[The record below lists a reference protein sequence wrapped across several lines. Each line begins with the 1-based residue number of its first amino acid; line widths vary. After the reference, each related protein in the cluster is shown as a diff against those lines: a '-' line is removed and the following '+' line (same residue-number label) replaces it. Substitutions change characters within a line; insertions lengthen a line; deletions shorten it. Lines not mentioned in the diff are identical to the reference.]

1 MVNHG
6 AKADKSSEPLSG
18 IFSGSSFLIFTNKN
32 SFVHADNYW
41 IHSWLP
47 GSTPWAVLT
56 FMAIGMLAWLFGLV
70 LSNDKLVFLHSREWQ
85 VQPLYL
91 AGHLFTAWM
100 FVLPFTKLFHRALE
114 SMEGPKEV
122 ILSYTKVVLGPQS
135 LIGAT
140 VLAIPFL
147 VALVRSFLL
156 GQYEEYYLVVDS
168 GLALVDIWM
177 MIIWAAEWW
186 INSYIWFILIGFIGL
201 TLSAIKYCTFK
212 GEIEEILI
220 HEKYKPFL
228 LLIVQGST
236 SCLFFFMISSGYVWY
251 AEGELDDYIGLGL
264 TLALL
269 VFGFTPPWVL
279 LRHNLERQINLR
291 TIMLGDRLA
300 AIDSGNVPPGQVAES
315 IAIREFSL
323 ISRIQYLDRLKAELG
338 QKEGRSVIL
347 RLLIPALTF
356 GWEFLRPFLIGV

>member
-1 MVNHG
+1 MRLSGASAMVNHG

-56 FMAIGMLAWLFGLV
+56 FMAIGMLAWLVGLV

-168 GLALVDIWM
+168 GLALVDI
-177 MIIWAAEWW
+177 
-186 INSYIWFILIGFIGL
+186 
-201 TLSAIKYCTFK
+201 
-212 GEIEEILI
+212 
-220 HEKYKPFL
+220 
-228 LLIVQGST
+228 
-236 SCLFFFMISSGYVWY
+236 
-251 AEGELDDYIGLGL
+251 
-264 TLALL
+264 
-269 VFGFTPPWVL
+269 
-279 LRHNLERQINLR
+279 
-291 TIMLGDRLA
+291 
-300 AIDSGNVPPGQVAES
+300 
-315 IAIREFSL
+315 
-323 ISRIQYLDRLKAELG
+323 
-338 QKEGRSVIL
+338 
-347 RLLIPALTF
+347 
-356 GWEFLRPFLIGV
+356 